1 MNEKLLIVEDNED
14 SLVFLSR
21 ALSASGFQ
29 VVATA
34 NGVEALVAARE
45 NRPDLVISD
54 IMMPKMDG
62 FELCRRLKADDE
74 LSTIPLIFYTA
85 TYLEEANREL
95 GLSIGAARYLTK
107 PMELPQLLAAI
118 KEVVRQHKAGELPV
132 YVPSAAES
140 KEVDAQYQ
148 QTIARKLDKKVAEL
162 ERTHNYLRNV
172 FDYMPSLLIGVNRNG
187 SVEELNGEAESRL
200 GITIEQAL
208 GKPVWLLFP
217 ALEAYSSR
225 IKESLEKQ
233 QPLNLSRRKF
243 TQEKTSGYIDIVVYP
258 LRGDSAEGAV
268 IRIDDISERVRMEE
282 SMIQSEKMLSIGML
296 AAGMAHE
303 INNPLA
309 GITLSLQNI
318 LRRIDPG
325 LNKNVEAARKQG
337 LELEAM
343 NAYLKERKVIDM
355 LEGIRDAA
363 AHTGVIVDNMLHFS
377 RNSTAEFELIDLAEI
392 LDQTLEMAALDYDLK
407 SQYDF
412 RNIRITKSYAPDL
425 APVPCI
431 ASEIKQVLLNLFSN
445 AGQAMQETAS
455 KENIP
460 TLLVSTYR
468 RGDSAII
475 ELADN
480 GPGMDQE
487 MQDKIFDPFYTTKTV
502 GRGTGLGLFI
512 AYFIVTDTHGGRITV
527 ESEPSHGAKFVIELP
542 LDRQL

>member
-1 MNEKLLIVEDNED
+1 M
-14 SLVFLSR
+14 
-21 ALSASGFQ
+21 
-29 VVATA
+29 
-34 NGVEALVAARE
+34 AARE
-45 NRPDLVISD
+45 NRPDLIISD

-62 FELCRRLKADDE
+62 FELCRKLKADNT

-95 GLSIGAARYLTK
+95 GLSIGAARYLSK

-118 KEVVRQHKAGELPV
+118 EEVIRQHKAGELPI
-132 YVPSAAES
+132 YAPSPTEN
-140 KEVDAQYQ
+140 KEMDAQYQ
-148 QTIARKLDKKVAEL
+148 QTIARKLDQKVAEL
-162 ERTHNYLRNV
+162 ERTRNYLRNV
-172 FDYMPSLLIGVNRNG
+172 FDYMPSLLIGVDRNG
-187 SVEELNGEAESRL
+187 NVEEFNGEAESRI
-200 GITIEQAL
+200 GITIEQAR
-208 GKPVWLLFP
+208 GKPVWQLFP
-217 ALEAYSSR
+217 SLEAYRSR
-225 IKESLEKQ
+225 IKKTLEKL
-233 QPLNLSRRKF
+233 QPLNLSHLKF
-243 TQEKTSGYIDIVVYP
+243 THEKTSGYFDMVVYP
-258 LRGDSAEGAV
+258 LESDSSKGAV

-309 GITLSLQNI
+309 GITLSMQNI
-318 LRRIDPG
+318 MRRIDPD
-325 LNKNVEAARKQG
+325 LNKNIEAAKKHR

-343 NAYLKERKVIDM
+343 NAYLKERKVMDM
-355 LEGIRDAA
+355 LEGVKDAA

-377 RNSTAEFELIDLAEI
+377 RNATAEFELIDLAEI

-412 RNIRITKSYAPDL
+412 RNVRITKSYDSNL

-431 ASEIKQVLLNLFSN
+431 SSGIKQVLLNLFSN
-445 AGQAMQETAS
+445 AAQAMHEAAS
-455 KENIP
+455 EENIP

-468 RGDSAII
+468 RGDSAVI

-487 MQDKIFDPFYTTKTV
+487 TQQRIFDPFYTTKTV

-527 ESEPSHGAKFVIELP
+527 ESEPNHGAKIIIELP